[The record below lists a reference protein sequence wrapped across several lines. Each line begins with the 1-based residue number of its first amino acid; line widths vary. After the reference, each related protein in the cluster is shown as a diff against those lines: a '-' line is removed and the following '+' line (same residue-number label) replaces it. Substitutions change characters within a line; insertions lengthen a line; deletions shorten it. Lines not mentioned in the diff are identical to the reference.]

1 MSIAGAYR
9 SAVSHGQRIER
20 RTYRIERRSRKRVTR
35 ASVVWLAGVF
45 GWCALFL
52 ALGWLV
58 AAGFYGLL
66 ASA

>member
-9 SAVSHGQRIER
+9 AALGRSHRV
-20 RTYRIERRSRKRVTR
+20 ERRSRRRVTR
-35 ASVVWLAGVF
+35 QNAVWFGSVVA
-45 GWCALFL
+45 WCAVFL

-66 ASA
+66 VSA